1 QRRLLRCACLR
12 FSQAAH
18 CRSPTLIPQPPFI
31 RSVFARFWPVIQVL
45 PSPVILLQCS
55 RFDQSNCTVR
65 GLLTMSRYVSVTVL
79 TVILLIL
86 GYMTFEVMA
95 GFILPLFLALLLVV
109 VFRPVHLWLVDYC
122 RGYNRVAAGLTTL
135 VILLIVLIP
144 LVLMSVNAAI
154 EAVSLVGK
162 ID

>member
-1 QRRLLRCACLR
+1 
-12 FSQAAH
+12 
-18 CRSPTLIPQPPFI
+18 
-31 RSVFARFWPVIQVL
+31 
-45 PSPVILLQCS
+45 
-55 RFDQSNCTVR
+55 
-65 GLLTMSRYVSVTVL
+65 
-79 TVILLIL
+79 
-86 GYMTFEVMA
+86 MTFEVMA

-162 ID
+162 IDREQLSTQLAQFKGKLGFQAPSPEMNLAMREIEGAIARLEQLSLAPLEDYSSILTVLQERLQKVREEVQANPNFPEAARSS